1 MKNLLSYL
9 FVATSFWL
17 QAQTFEQTKEFLKLE
32 GLFEIYYDES
42 SDKML
47 MKVDQLDREF
57 LYVNS
62 LSSGIGS
69 NDIGLDRGQLG
80 NEQVV
85 SFKKMG
91 NKLFMIQPNLYY
103 RAITDNQLEKAS
115 VEQAFAKSVLYG
127 FDILDQ
133 NSESYLIDISSF
145 VKRDSHGVSNRL
157 ARMNQGSYKLDL
169 SKSAINLDRTR
180 SFPKNTEI
188 DVMLTFSGDAKGYY
202 IRSVSPNSNLVTVA
216 THHSFIELPDDN
228 YKMRIFD
235 PRSGAYS
242 YDYMDYASP
251 VQEPILKRFTMRH
264 RLEKKN
270 PNAAVSEA
278 VEPIVY
284 YLDNGTPEPVRSA
297 LLEGGSW
304 WNQAFE
310 AIGYKDAFQ
319 VKMLPDDADPLDVR
333 YNVIQWVHRSTRG
346 WSYGASVA
354 DPRTGEIIKGHVSL
368 GSLRIRQDFMIAQA
382 LANKPFADAD
392 DNDQKM
398 LDMALAR
405 IRQLSAHEIGH
416 TLGFLHNY
424 AASAAGNISVMD
436 YPHPQVN
443 LEGDQIDYSKAYET
457 GIGAWDK
464 VSVAYSY
471 SDFGMDESKV
481 LPKLTSILEDAKS
494 KGLWFITDQDARPAS
509 SAHANAHLWDN
520 GKDIIAE
527 LDAMLALRAK
537 AIDNFSVDNIRTGE
551 PLSVLEDV
559 FVPLYLYHRYQTEA
573 VAKVIGGMV
582 FDYQVK
588 GSNQDAMK
596 VVSAKRQ
603 RLALKSL
610 LKTIDANT
618 IAVPKEKLS
627 LFPPRAYGYARG
639 RESFKSKTGASFDPF
654 SAAETAADITFSFV
668 LNPERASRLIQ
679 QKALDP
685 NQLGLDEVIDQ
696 LIDQTVKR
704 SEKSLKDQYLIETN
718 RIISFRLLDH
728 LMALSSNSSVY
739 GQVNAIASK
748 ALLDLSKS
756 LSSDDQFSYEMK
768 KRIADFF
775 DNKYQFKLPETLQ
788 IPDGSPIG
796 MDCFN

>member
-1 MKNLLSYL
+1 MKNLLSFL
-9 FVATSFWL
+9 FVTTSFWV
-17 QAQTFEQTKEFLKLE
+17 QSQTFEQTKELLKLE

-47 MKVDQLDREF
+47 MKVDQLDKDF
-57 LYVNS
+57 LYVNA

-115 VEQAFAKSVLYG
+115 VEQAFAKSVLFG

-133 NSESYLIDISSF
+133 KSGSYLIDISLF

-157 ARMNQGSYKLDL
+157 ARMNQGSFKLDL

-228 YKMRIFD
+228 YKMRVFD
-235 PRSGAYS
+235 PRSGSYS

-264 RLEKKN
+264 RLEKRD

-310 AIGYKDAFQ
+310 AIGYKNAFQ

-382 LANKPFADAD
+382 LTNKPFADSD
-392 DNDQKM
+392 DNNQKM

-424 AASAAGNISVMD
+424 AASAAGKISVMD

-464 VSVAYSY
+464 VSVAYAY
-471 SDFGMDESKV
+471 SDFGMDETKV
-481 LPKLTSILEDAKS
+481 QTKLNKLLEDAKS
-494 KGLWFITDQDARPAS
+494 NGLWFITDQDARPAS

-520 GKDIIAE
+520 GKDIVAE
-527 LDAMLALRAK
+527 LDTMLALRAK

-588 GSNQDAMK
+588 GSNQDDME

-603 RLALKSL
+603 RQALKSL

-627 LFPPRAYGYARG
+627 LFPPRAYGYPRG

-685 NQLGLDEVIDQ
+685 NQLGLEEVLDE
-696 LIDQTVKR
+696 LINHTVNR
-704 SEKSLKDQYLIETN
+704 SSRSVQDPYLKEVN

-728 LMALSSNSSVY
+728 IMALSSNRSVY
-739 GQVNAIASK
+739 GQVNATASK
-748 ALLDLSKS
+748 VLLDLSKS

-768 KRIADFF
+768 RRIADFF
-775 DNKYQFKLPETLQ
+775 DHKYEFKLPETLQ

>member
-1 MKNLLSYL
+1 MKNLLSFL
-9 FVATSFWL
+9 FIATSFWL
-17 QAQTFEQTKEFLKLE
+17 QSQTFEQTKEFLKLE
-32 GLFEIYYDES
+32 GLFEIYYDDS

-47 MKVDQLDREF
+47 MKVDHLDREF
-57 LYVNS
+57 LYVNA

-115 VEQAFAKSVLYG
+115 VEQAFAKSVLFG

-133 NSESYLIDISSF
+133 NSGSYLIDISSF

-157 ARMNQGSYKLDL
+157 ARMNQGSYRLDL

-202 IRSVSPNSNLVTVA
+202 IRSVSPNSDLVTVA

-228 YKMRIFD
+228 YKMRVFD
-235 PRSGAYS
+235 PRSGSYS

-264 RLEKKN
+264 RLEKKD

-382 LANKPFADAD
+382 LTNKPFADAD

-424 AASAAGNISVMD
+424 AASAAGKISVMD

-457 GIGAWDK
+457 GIGTWDK
-464 VSVAYSY
+464 VSVAYAY
-471 SDFGMDESKV
+471 SDFGMDETKVQSK
-481 LPKLTSILEDAKS
+481 LNKLLEDAKS
-494 KGLWFITDQDARPAS
+494 NGLWFITDQDARPAS

-527 LDAMLALRAK
+527 LDDMLALRAK
-537 AIDNFSVDNIRTGE
+537 AIDNFSIDNIRTGE

-588 GSNQDAMK
+588 GSNQDAMQ

-603 RLALKSL
+603 RQALKSL

-618 IAVPKEKLS
+618 IAIPKEKLS

-679 QKALDP
+679 QKALEQ

-696 LIDQTVKR
+696 LITQTVKR
-704 SEKSLKDQYLIETN
+704 SSKSLKDQYLLEIN